1 MKKDEEHEQSA
12 FLASSFFFGED
23 VKMAVETFP
32 LPSKM
37 GGGGRKGRN
46 RRNFGVT
53 TGHHAG
59 GIVKCETSSLSLDS
73 RFQESKPP

>member
-1 MKKDEEHEQSA
+1 
-12 FLASSFFFGED
+12 
-23 VKMAVETFP
+23 MAVETFP